1 MDIIQL
7 NSFLDYKKNF
17 NPDPRDLVDQIIL
30 KAKKY
35 LKNENLESEIRRT
48 YEFTKKAHEW
58 QLRLSG
64 EPYIIHPVEATLI
77 LMELKPDLASIQT
90 CLLHD
95 VLEDCDV
102 APQEIEKEFWS
113 EILSLCE
120 WLVKV
125 SKVRYKWEDR
135 QLETIKKTFLAMAKD
150 LRVIFVKLADR
161 MHNMQTLNF
170 HPKMEKR
177 IKIANETMKIY
188 VQIAKRLWLYH
199 FQVKLENACFKIL
212 HPEDF
217 DKINNYLI
225 KGFSS
230 TDKHIKKWINCISRM
245 LQKEWL
251 EDFSVSWRIKSPY
264 RIREKWNLNT
274 KQTKF
279 QIFLIY

>member
-7 NSFLDYKKNF
+7 NEFLDYKKNY
-17 NPDPRDLVDQIIL
+17 NPDPQDIVDIIIW

-35 LKNENLESEIRRT
+35 LKADNVASEIQRT
-48 YEFTKKAHEW
+48 YEFAKKAHEW

-95 VLEDCDV
+95 VMEDCDV
-102 APQEIEKEFWS
+102 TAEQMEKEFGP

-120 WLVKV
+120 WLIKV

-161 MHNMQTLNF
+161 MHNMQTLSF
-170 HPKMEKR
+170 HPETEKR

-199 FQVKLENACFKIL
+199 FQVKLENACFYVL
-212 HPEDF
+212 HPEEF
-217 DKINNYLI
+217 EKIL
-225 KGFSS
+225 KG
-230 TDKHIKKWINCISRM
+230 KILKW
-245 LQKEWL
+245 
-251 EDFSVSWRIKSPY
+251 
-264 RIREKWNLNT
+264 
-274 KQTKF
+274 
-279 QIFLIY
+279 